1 MSGVNIGETNTLPV
15 ARLHALGAF
24 LDDGDAGEVLL
35 PQKLVPAGCQP
46 GDMLDV
52 FVFKDGD
59 GQLSATTSKPL
70 AQVGE
75 VAWLN
80 VVATSRAGAFLD
92 WGLPKDLLCPYAE
105 QRAEMEVGKRYL
117 VMVFL
122 DEQYRVAASA
132 RIDEFLE
139 DENDGTFTEGQE
151 VRLIVADKTPLGF
164 KAVVNN
170 SHWGVLYASELFRPL
185 HWGQSVTGYI
195 RRIRPDGRIDLTLQK
210 PGGTRS
216 QVEQLAETILG
227 QAHAQGGYLPLS
239 DKTPPEEIYSRFGVS
254 KKIFK
259 QAVGHLLKEK
269 RITLG
274 NEGLNVVK

>member
-1 MSGVNIGETNTLPV
+1 MSGIHIGEINTLPV
-15 ARLHALGAF
+15 SRLHALGAF
-24 LDDGDAGEVLL
+24 LEGGDAGEVLL
-35 PQKLVPAGCQP
+35 PRQQVPANCQP
-46 GDMLDV
+46 GDRLDV
-52 FVFKDGD
+52 FVFRDGD

-70 AQVGE
+70 AQVGQ
-75 VAWLN
+75 VAWLK

-92 WGLPKDLLCPYAE
+92 WGLPKDLLCPFAE

-122 DEQYRVAASA
+122 DDQYRVAASA

-139 DENDGTFTEGQE
+139 DDNGGAFAEGQE
-151 VRLIVADKTPLGF
+151 VSLMVADRTPLGF
-164 KAVVNN
+164 KAVINN

-185 HWGQSVTGYI
+185 HKGQAVTGYI
-195 RRIRPDGRIDLTLQK
+195 RRIRHDGRIDLTLQK

-216 QVEQLAETILG
+216 QVEQLADAILA
-227 QAHAQGGYLPLS
+227 QAHAQGGYLPFN
-239 DKTPPEEIYSRFGVS
+239 DKTPPEEIYSRFAVS

-269 RITLG
+269 LITLCD
-274 NEGLNVVK
+274 EGVNVVK